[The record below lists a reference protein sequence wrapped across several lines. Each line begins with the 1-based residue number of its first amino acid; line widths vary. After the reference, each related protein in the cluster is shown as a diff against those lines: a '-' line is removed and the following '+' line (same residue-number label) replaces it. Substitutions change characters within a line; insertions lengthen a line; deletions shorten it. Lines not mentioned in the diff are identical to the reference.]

1 LLPLEKHTLCGIPE
15 GMPVKFTI
23 SSATALTSKD
33 RDSKRL
39 KFTPIPHRFATGL
52 DGTMALIDKAPES
65 DKAI

>member
-1 LLPLEKHTLCGIPE
+1 
-15 GMPVKFTI
+15 MPVKFTI